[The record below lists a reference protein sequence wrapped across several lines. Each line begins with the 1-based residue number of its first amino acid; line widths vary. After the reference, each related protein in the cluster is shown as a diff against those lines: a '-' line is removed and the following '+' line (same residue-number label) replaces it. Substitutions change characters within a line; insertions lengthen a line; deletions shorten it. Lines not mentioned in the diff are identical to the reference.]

1 MAVFYK
7 WIKGCGTGGDLTNTP
22 WTYVK
27 WGTGQRGKTTSIPT
41 LHITDGKNDSL
52 PSSKTSDV
60 GYIITNNGP
69 DSYFKQQLF
78 FGRSIFSVY
87 GKAKDN
93 SLSGEE
99 FNPDQTGDVERFA
112 RAEFSMEH
120 QEGEYRSVIAIR
132 EPKIGTTS
140 NPGVFRVDAKRV
152 DLCGSWSNPESSSAF
167 LLYKG
172 NDTQSCSLI
181 SKGYA
186 RFGAIDSTTN
196 TDDIF
201 SFVLK
206 VPSFS
211 DRYSSGVDLNGKVI
225 IFGRDEQDKVSDN
238 VTTNGCLLEVRSGAR
253 IGAKADNV
261 NEYVINIPRWSDS
274 SGKITINRDVEI
286 DSHYCQAAY
295 FNATS
300 DKRAKENITP
310 ATYDALNLIKNLP
323 IYNFNYKSRP
333 EETVTGILAQD
344 LLEVQPEGLDLV
356 SNIDATGENND
367 YMSIKNDKLMF
378 VLMKAIQEQQE
389 QIETLKA
396 EIEKLKA

>member
-1 MAVFYK
+1 M
-7 WIKGCGTGGDLTNTP
+7 
-22 WTYVK
+22 
-27 WGTGQRGKTTSIPT
+27 PT

-52 PSSKTSDV
+52 SSDKTSDV
-60 GYIITNNGP
+60 GYFITNNGP
-69 DSYFKQQLF
+69 DSYIKQRLF

-99 FNPDQTGDVERFA
+99 FNPDKTEDVERFA
-112 RAEFSMEH
+112 RMEFSMEH
-120 QEGEYRSVIAIR
+120 TQDEYRSVIAIR
-132 EPKIGTTS
+132 EPKTGTTS
-140 NPGVFRVDAKRV
+140 NPGAFRVDAKRV

-172 NDTQSCSLI
+172 DSTQSCSLI

-186 RFGAIDSTTN
+186 RFGTIDSTTN
-196 TDDIF
+196 SKDTLA
-201 SFVLK
+201 FVLK
-206 VPSFS
+206 VPSFEH
-211 DRYSSGVDLNGKVI
+211 RYSSGIDLNGKVI
-225 IFGRDEQDKVSDN
+225 IFGRDEQDKYSDD

-253 IGAKADNV
+253 IGVKADNT

-274 SGKITINRDVEI
+274 NGKITINRDVEI
-286 DSHYCQAAY
+286 YSHYCQAAY

-310 ATYDALNLIKNLP
+310 ATYDALNLIKNLQ

-344 LLEVQPEGLDLV
+344 LLEVQPEGLNLV
-356 SNIDATGENND
+356 SNTDATGENND

-389 QIETLKA
+389 QIEALKA